1 MAEKQSLLEQP
12 AKTGS
17 DFAADANGSTTNPF
31 SNPFDAAALFKA
43 HSQSVVRISEK
54 VSLGPNKLDITLGSG
69 FAIDQIDAAN
79 GSACRIATDNH
90 VVVNPSSDAKVN
102 LSNGK
107 AYPFTVELR
116 DEANDLAVLKIE
128 NIPAAECLPLSITD
142 KETPVG
148 PGDPVLKMGARNGD
162 PEFTA
167 GVVETYFRREEA
179 RGLPLLPGEDKER
192 SMLSVTTKVN
202 YSQGGDSGGP
212 MLDSKGDVIA
222 VMDAEGLHTIAG
234 TPGHLLLQNLQEL
247 RSTDKP

>member
-17 DFAADANGSTTNPF
+17 DLAADANGSSTT
-31 SNPFDAAALFKA
+31 PFDAAALFKA
-43 HSQSVVRISEK
+43 HSQSVVRISDK
-54 VSLGPNKLDITLGSG
+54 ATLGPNILDRTLGSG
-69 FAIDQIDAAN
+69 FAIDQLDTAN

-90 VVVNPSSDAKVN
+90 VVAHPSGDAKVN
-102 LSNGK
+102 LTNGK

-128 NIPAAECLPLSITD
+128 NIPAAECLPLNITD
-142 KETPVG
+142 KEKPVG

-222 VMDAEGLHTIAG
+222 VMDAEGPNVIAG
-234 TPGHLLLQNLQEL
+234 TPGHLLLQNLQKL